1 MIMDHFKTYMNINQT
16 ASHMNLYR
24 NDEMLLEFCISLMQI
39 QLFERYILVLLK
51 INDNLSL
58 CMDIHS
64 FFVLPLLTDFGFRI
78 SVNIDPRNS
87 GPI

>member
-39 QLFERYILVLLK
+39 QLFERYILVLLNTVENRK
-51 INDNLSL
+51 K
-58 CMDIHS
+58 
-64 FFVLPLLTDFGFRI
+64 FDFCESI
-78 SVNIDPRNS
+78 LVIDVHGHVSRKRR
-87 GPI
+87 